1 MTEKD
6 LALLRILDETKN
18 ITHAA
23 DKLYMTQ
30 SALSKRIK
38 ALEEELNVKLVIRS
52 RQGIRFTP
60 EGEIVLSHCGRAAK
74 ELDDLRRSLNI
85 SSGEV
90 CGTLRAGISIN
101 YALYRLPNAL
111 ASYHKKYP
119 KVHLDIITG
128 HSRDLYRKMLDG
140 SLDIA
145 ILRGEYSWDAPQFLL
160 SQESICL
167 IYPKEFEGK
176 PLSNYLYISHQSD
189 PTQEALNARWL
200 RENNLKSGAH
210 RVQLDSVTAC
220 VEMIKRGIGWGLL
233 PEIALDNFKGM
244 IRPCTFENG
253 EPYMRRTHIICQRDA
268 MELPQV
274 KMFMA
279 EVKKNGH

>member
-1 MTEKD
+1 
-6 LALLRILDETKN
+6 
-18 ITHAA
+18 
-23 DKLYMTQ
+23 
-30 SALSKRIK
+30 
-38 ALEEELNVKLVIRS
+38 
-52 RQGIRFTP
+52 
-60 EGEIVLSHCGRAAK
+60 
-74 ELDDLRRSLNI
+74 
-85 SSGEV
+85 
-90 CGTLRAGISIN
+90 
-101 YALYRLPNAL
+101 
-111 ASYHKKYP
+111 
-119 KVHLDIITG
+119 
-128 HSRDLYRKMLDG
+128 MLDG

-244 IRPCTFENG
+244 VRPCTFENG

>member
-60 EGEIVLSHCGRAAK
+60 EGEIVLSHCSRAQK
-74 ELDDLRRSLNI
+74 ELDDLRKSLNI

-101 YALYRLPNAL
+101 YALYRLPNVL

-140 SLDIA
+140 SLDIS

-244 IRPCTFENG
+244 VRPCTFENG

>member
-60 EGEIVLSHCGRAAK
+60 EGEIVLSHCSRAQK
-74 ELDDLRRSLNI
+74 ELDDLRKSLNI

-101 YALYRLPNAL
+101 YALYRLPNVL

>member
-6 LALLRILDETKN
+6 FTLLRILDETKN

-30 SALSKRIK
+30 SALSKRVK
-38 ALEEELNVKLVIRS
+38 AIEQELNAKLVIRS

-60 EGEIVLSHCGRAAK
+60 EGEIVLAHCRLAEK
-74 ELDDLRRSLNI
+74 ELDDLRRNLNI
-85 SSGEV
+85 NSGEV

-101 YALYRLPNAL
+101 YALYRLPAVL

-119 KVHLDIITG
+119 RVHLDIITG
-128 HSRDLYRKMLDG
+128 HSRHLYRKMLDG

-145 ILRGEYSWDAPQFLL
+145 VLRGEYSWDAPQFLL

-167 IYPKEFEGK
+167 IYPREFEGK
-176 PLSNYLYISHQSD
+176 PLSDYLYISHQSD
-189 PTQEALNARWL
+189 PTQEAMNARWL
-200 RENNLKSGAH
+200 RENNLKAGAH
-210 RVQLDSVTAC
+210 RVQVDSVTAC
-220 VEMIKRGIGWGLL
+220 VEMVKRGIGWGLL
-233 PEIALDNFKGM
+233 PEIALDNFHG
-244 IRPCTFENG
+244 IVRPCTFENG

-268 MELPQV
+268 IDLPQV

-279 EVKKNGH
+279 EIKKNRQ